1 MTFFYEEKSISDKMH
16 GLSDEMHI
24 RTKSGKFL
32 QEFIYA
38 DGKGTNSFLVEQIR
52 Q

>member
-1 MTFFYEEKSISDKMH
+1 MTFSYEEKLISDKMH

-24 RTKSGKFL
+24 RIKSGKFL
-32 QEFIYA
+32 QKFIYA
-38 DGKGTNSFLVEQIR
+38 DGRETNSFLVEQIR